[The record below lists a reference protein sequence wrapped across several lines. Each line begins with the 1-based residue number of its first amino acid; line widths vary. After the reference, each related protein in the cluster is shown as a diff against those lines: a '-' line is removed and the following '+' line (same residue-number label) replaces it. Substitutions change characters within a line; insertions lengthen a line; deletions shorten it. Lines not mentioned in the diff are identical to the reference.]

1 LETRGGFLPFA
12 ILFIMI
18 VGGIKM
24 KWLTNLFKKN
34 NKEQIIAEED
44 IEETEEKPREYPDEI
59 ILEWKEVA
67 PVLNIVRLMAK
78 TESDLATFM
87 LQTRKREREVFT
99 SLQELDD
106 KAQEKINELREEND
120 IPIELEDVEYEFIL
134 PEATGKVGK
143 FIKVKNEES

>member
-1 LETRGGFLPFA
+1 METRGGFLPFA

>member
-1 LETRGGFLPFA
+1 
-12 ILFIMI
+12 
-18 VGGIKM
+18 M

-34 NKEQIIAEED
+34 NKEQIITEED

-87 LQTRKREREVFT
+87 LQTRKREREVFI

-106 KAQEKINELREEND
+106 KVQEKINELREEND

>member
-1 LETRGGFLPFA
+1 
-12 ILFIMI
+12 
-18 VGGIKM
+18 
-24 KWLTNLFKKN
+24 
-34 NKEQIIAEED
+34 
-44 IEETEEKPREYPDEI
+44 
-59 ILEWKEVA
+59 
-67 PVLNIVRLMAK
+67 MAK

>member
-1 LETRGGFLPFA
+1 
-12 ILFIMI
+12 
-18 VGGIKM
+18 M

>member
-1 LETRGGFLPFA
+1 
-12 ILFIMI
+12 
-18 VGGIKM
+18 M

-34 NKEQIIAEED
+34 NKEQITVEED
-44 IEETEEKPREYPDEI
+44 VEEAEEKPREYPDEI